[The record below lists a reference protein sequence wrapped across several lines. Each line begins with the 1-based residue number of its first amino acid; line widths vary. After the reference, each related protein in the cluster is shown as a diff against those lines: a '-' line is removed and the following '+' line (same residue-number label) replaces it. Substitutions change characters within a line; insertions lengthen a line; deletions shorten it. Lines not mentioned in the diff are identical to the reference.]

1 MKKRDEYVKLSLGI
15 FCSVCILTM
24 VFLISNGNPD
34 DLMTSIERLDKSVN
48 VVFTKDPER
57 NQIMVEHL

>member
-24 VFLISNGNPD
+24 VFLVTNGNPD
-34 DLMTSIERLDKSVN
+34 DLMTSMNELDNTVN
-48 VVFTKDPER
+48 VVFAKNPYS
-57 NQIMVEHL
+57 